1 MLLKG
6 FTRIVVVVGPVLL
19 LLCLFAVSAFR
30 DAISLPGWPILRS
43 MNGTRP
49 VTEAQTRSHQQGSL
63 SLLKEFDRKLAETH
77 VQLFSSATKTGKYFP
92 IDFGSRKA
100 SNPNII
106 PHPSLDDTWI
116 IIAVQEKS
124 SLKGSVWFAELV
136 CNAVFEDDKLV
147 CVDPPLIMPVAATM
161 GDNLKCTGDLFF
173 FATNVGP
180 HDARVFYGPKEPYTI
195 YGSNSRFTCFGM
207 WMQDF
212 RLLTDWGHEPYVES
226 KFRQATEL
234 QRPEP
239 WQLVEKNWF
248 IFWDIEGKMYAHYDI
263 APKRVF
269 AELQFDGSAGP
280 DLAPNAALLDDQCM
294 ERHMPGVGPDL
305 ESLHQATNS
314 LSVTLCRR
322 SDTSCQPDG
331 SNTFIFT
338 IFQHKT
344 FYAFHSVYEPY
355 VMLFNQQAP
364 FQIHAISRKP
374 LWIHGRGRPGEVIP
388 YAMSDKD
395 AREWDQ
401 TEMFYVTSISWKTHG
416 KRYHGYIDDPLFI
429 AFGIEDTSSGG
440 MEILAG
446 DLMAELGL
454 CGAP

>member
-1 MLLKG
+1 
-6 FTRIVVVVGPVLL
+6 
-19 LLCLFAVSAFR
+19 
-30 DAISLPGWPILRS
+30 
-43 MNGTRP
+43 
-49 VTEAQTRSHQQGSL
+49 
-63 SLLKEFDRKLAETH
+63 
-77 VQLFSSATKTGKYFP
+77 
-92 IDFGSRKA
+92 
-100 SNPNII
+100 
-106 PHPSLDDTWI
+106 
-116 IIAVQEKS
+116 
-124 SLKGSVWFAELV
+124 
-136 CNAVFEDDKLV
+136 
-147 CVDPPLIMPVAATM
+147 
-161 GDNLKCTGDLFF
+161 
-173 FATNVGP
+173 
-180 HDARVFYGPKEPYTI
+180 
-195 YGSNSRFTCFGM
+195 
-207 WMQDF
+207 MQDF
-212 RLLTDWGHEPYVES
+212 RLLTDWGHEPYVEG

-239 WQLVEKNWF
+239 WQPVEKNWF

-280 DLAPNAALLDDQCM
+280 DLAPNAALVDDQCM
-294 ERHMPGVGPDL
+294 ERYMPGVGPEL

-322 SDTSCQPDG
+322 SDTSCQPNG

-355 VMLFNQQAP
+355 IMLFNQQAP

-401 TEMFYVTSISWKTHG
+401 TEMFYVTSISWKTYG

-440 MEILAG
+440 IEILAG

-454 CGAP
+454 CGPPERSGRWKHIAQSNRKHVEPTASHCGLLVQVRREPATAYRRQLELTIYVSMLVLLLEVCYKLPQSH